1 MRTLRRDGAMGRA
14 GAGWRRCAER
24 DGVAPAVRGL
34 RAAAAPVILLLVAAL
49 VVALA
54 PYAHAGPSARTASRG
69 EAAPAAANP
78 AAAGEAPRA
87 GAAGATAVPEGG
99 AGHPDVLQGA
109 REQWEAVGSAGLSEF
124 LREIERELGQPGL
137 LDVPAIISRLGEGGI
152 MVDLPALGARLR
164 QVLWGEVPRTMSL
177 LGKLVLLALVTGLLV
192 QLGEACGGG
201 QVARVA
207 RLVTF
212 LAFAGLAISSFVSAF
227 AAARLVLNRLV
238 ALMLALI
245 PPFLALSVAGGG
257 PASAGLLHPAL
268 MLAVN
273 GAGLLGVSVAM
284 PLLFASAVVELIDG
298 LGERRRLEG
307 LSTLLRQGSVWAVGL
322 GMAAFL
328 GVAVVQ
334 NAAGRALDGVLV
346 GTTKFLSGTFV
357 PVVGKMFSD
366 ATEVVF
372 ASTRL
377 VMAGLGVVGVLAIA
391 GVVMLPLAKILLL
404 VLCYRVAGALVA
416 VLDAAELAGCLR
428 GIASVLGWLGVIVG
442 MVALSFLVCI
452 AIVVG
457 AARAA

>member
-1 MRTLRRDGAMGRA
+1 
-14 GAGWRRCAER
+14 
-24 DGVAPAVRGL
+24 
-34 RAAAAPVILLLVAAL
+34 
-49 VVALA
+49 
-54 PYAHAGPSARTASRG
+54 
-69 EAAPAAANP
+69 
-78 AAAGEAPRA
+78 
-87 GAAGATAVPEGG
+87 
-99 AGHPDVLQGA
+99 
-109 REQWEAVGSAGLSEF
+109 
-124 LREIERELGQPGL
+124 
-137 LDVPAIISRLGEGGI
+137 
-152 MVDLPALGARLR
+152 MVDLPALGGRLR
-164 QVLWGEVPRTMSL
+164 QLLWGEVPRTLSL
-177 LGKLVLLALVTGLLV
+177 LGKLVLLALVAGLLV

-227 AAARLVLNRLV
+227 AAARVVLNRLV

-245 PPFLALSVAGGG
+245 PPFLALSVAGGS

-284 PLLFASAVVELIDG
+284 PLLFASAVLELVDG
-298 LGERRRLEG
+298 LGDKRRLEG
-307 LSTLLRQGSVWAVGL
+307 LSTLLRQGSVWTVGL

-346 GTTKFLSGTFV
+346 RTTKFLSGTFV

-377 VMAGLGVVGVLAIA
+377 VMAGLGVVGMLAIL
-391 GVVMLPLAKILLL
+391 GVVMLPVVKILLL

-428 GIASVLGWLGVIVG
+428 GIAAALGWLGVIVG

-457 AARAA
+457 AARVA